1 MRLLKVAYEKALNLA
16 YTRSP
21 MCKIYT
27 LLPPVNT
34 SSSATVSALSFE
46 LNTNVSASS
55 GVTGEHVAGIDDAK
69 LSGEGSPNV
78 FYKGQ
83 SKLFVFQAGRATHV
97 DLLHFFRMR
106 CAA

>member
-1 MRLLKVAYEKALNLA
+1 MQ
-16 YTRSP
+16 
-21 MCKIYT
+21 IYT

-34 SSSATVSALSFE
+34 SSSAVSELSFE

-69 LSGEGSPNV
+69 LSGEGSPNM
-78 FYKGQ
+78 FYKEQ
-83 SKLFVFQAGRATHV
+83 SKLFVFQAGRATCV
-97 DLLHFFRMR
+97 DLLRFFRMR